1 MMKIKFSAVLAVLI
15 VAVSCTPT
23 KVIVPLKQGQWQIGV
38 TQGRPQINEGYLP
51 VLGAY
56 AAKGVSETKTN
67 YGGIQFSSLLLG
79 AVQLEAGQVA
89 TLIPQQGF
97 KPGVSY
103 SYGVQSFLSTRDYA
117 FRFYPEAGLNAYLKG
132 GPHILNVS
140 ANTWVDPTWFL
151 ADFGRGQ
158 FFAPSFSTGYR
169 LRYKWF
175 EAQLE
180 YKILNPT
187 REIHIPQAYVPNTS
201 GLGGK
206 GFFYGLAINF

>member
-1 MMKIKFSAVLAVLI
+1 MMKMKYVVVLCTLVLAT
-15 VAVSCTPT
+15 SCTPT
-23 KVIVPLKQGQWQIGV
+23 KVVVPLEEGQWQIGV
-38 TQGRPQINEGYLP
+38 TQGRPQFNEGFLP
-51 VLGAY
+51 VLGGY
-56 AAKGVSETKTN
+56 AAKGISSTKTN
-67 YGGIQFSSLLLG
+67 YGGIQFSSLFLG

-89 TLIPQQGF
+89 ALVPQQGLN
-97 KPGVSY
+97 PGISY
-103 SYGVQSFLSTRDYA
+103 SYGAQSFMSTRDYA
-117 FRFYPEAGLNAYLKG
+117 FRFYPEAGLNAFFQA

-158 FFAPSFSTGYR
+158 ILAPSFSAGYR

-206 GFFYGLAINF
+206 GFFYGIAINF

>member
-1 MMKIKFSAVLAVLI
+1 MNVKLFVAFYAVI
-15 VAVSCTPT
+15 MAVSCTPT
-23 KVIVPLKQGQWQIGV
+23 KVVVPLNDGQWQIGV

-51 VLGAY
+51 VIGAY
-56 AAKGVSETKTN
+56 AAKGVSSTKTN

-89 TLIPQQGF
+89 TLVPQQGF
-97 KPGVSY
+97 KPGISY
-103 SYGVQSFLSTRDYA
+103 SYGAQSFLSTRDYTI
-117 FRFYPEAGLNAYLKG
+117 RFYPEAGLNAYLQN
-132 GPHILNVS
+132 GPHILNAS

-158 FFAPSFSTGYR
+158 ILAPSFSAGYR

-187 REIHIPQAYVPNTS
+187 REIHIPQNYIPSTA
-201 GLGGK
+201 GLGGR
-206 GFFYGLAINF
+206 GTFWGIAINF

>member
-1 MMKIKFSAVLAVLI
+1 MKYVVVLCTLVLAT
-15 VAVSCTPT
+15 SCTPT
-23 KVIVPLKQGQWQIGV
+23 KVVVPLEEGQWQIGV
-38 TQGRPQINEGYLP
+38 TQGRPQFNEGFLP
-51 VLGAY
+51 VLGGY
-56 AAKGVSETKTN
+56 AAKGISSTKTN
-67 YGGIQFSSLLLG
+67 YGGIQFSSLFLG

-89 TLIPQQGF
+89 TLVPQQGLN
-97 KPGVSY
+97 PGISY
-103 SYGVQSFLSTRDYA
+103 SYGAQSFMSTRDYA
-117 FRFYPEAGLNAYLKG
+117 FRFYPEAGLNAFFQA

-158 FFAPSFSTGYR
+158 ILAPSFSAGYR

-201 GLGGK
+201 GIGGK
-206 GFFYGLAINF
+206 GFFYGIAINF

>member
-1 MMKIKFSAVLAVLI
+1 MMKIKFSRVLAVLI
-15 VAVSCTPT
+15 ITVSCTPT
-23 KVIVPLKQGQWQIGV
+23 KVIVPLNEGQWQIGL

-56 AAKGVSETKTN
+56 AAKGVSATKTN

-89 TLIPQQGF
+89 TLIPQQGLN
-97 KPGVSY
+97 PGISY
-103 SYGVQSFLSTRDYA
+103 SYGAQSFLSTRDYA
-117 FRFYPEAGLNAYLKG
+117 FRFYPEAGLNAFFQA

-151 ADFGRGQ
+151 TDFGRGQ
-158 FFAPSFSTGYR
+158 VFAPSFSTGYR

-187 REIHIPQAYVPNTS
+187 REIQIPQADVPNTS
-201 GLGGK
+201 GRGGK
-206 GFFYGLAINF
+206 GFFYGIAINF

>member
-1 MMKIKFSAVLAVLI
+1 MMNIKLFVAFYAVI
-15 VAVSCTPT
+15 MAVSCTPT
-23 KVIVPLKQGQWQIGV
+23 KVVVPLNDGQWQIGV

-51 VLGAY
+51 VIGAY
-56 AAKGVSETKTN
+56 AAKGVSSTKTN

-89 TLIPQQGF
+89 TLVPQQGF
-97 KPGVSY
+97 KPGISY
-103 SYGVQSFLSTRDYA
+103 SYGAQSFLSTRDYTI
-117 FRFYPEAGLNAYLKG
+117 RFYPEAGLNAYLQN
-132 GPHILNVS
+132 GPHILNAS

-158 FFAPSFSTGYR
+158 ILAPSFSAGYR

-187 REIHIPQAYVPNTS
+187 REIHIPQNYIPSTA
-201 GLGGK
+201 GLGGR
-206 GFFYGLAINF
+206 GTFWGIAINF

>member
-1 MMKIKFSAVLAVLI
+1 MLRKTLLGALGALI
-15 VAVSCTPT
+15 IATGCTPT
-23 KVIVPLKQGQWQIGV
+23 KVVVPLEEGQWQIGV

-51 VLGAY
+51 VIGAY
-56 AAKGVSETKTN
+56 AAKGVSSTKTN

-79 AVQLEAGQVA
+79 AVQLEGGQVK
-89 TLIPQQGF
+89 TLIPQQGL
-97 KPGVSY
+97 KPGISC
-103 SYGVQSFLSTRDYA
+103 SYGAQSFLSTRDYA
-117 FRFYPEAGLNAYLKG
+117 FRFYPEAGLNAYLQK
-132 GPHILNVS
+132 GPHILNAS

-158 FFAPSFSTGYR
+158 ILAPSLSAGYR
-169 LRYKWF
+169 LRYKWL

-206 GFFYGLAINF
+206 GFFYGIAINF

>member
-1 MMKIKFSAVLAVLI
+1 MNIKLFAAFFAVI
-15 VAVSCTPT
+15 MAVSCTPT
-23 KVIVPLKQGQWQIGV
+23 KVVVPLNEGQWQIGV
-38 TQGRPQINEGYLP
+38 TQGRTQIEDWYLP
-51 VLGAY
+51 VLGGY
-56 AAKGVSETKTN
+56 AAHGVSSSKTN
-67 YGGIQFSSLLLG
+67 YAGIQFSSLLLG

-97 KPGVSY
+97 KPGISY
-103 SYGVQSFLSTRDYA
+103 SYGAQSFLSTRDYA
-117 FRFYPEAGLNAYLKG
+117 FRFYPEAGLNAYLQK
-132 GPHILNVS
+132 GPHILNAS

-158 FFAPSFSTGYR
+158 ILAPSFSAGYR

-206 GFFYGLAINF
+206 GFFYGMAINF

>member
-1 MMKIKFSAVLAVLI
+1 MMKMKYVVVLCTLVLAT
-15 VAVSCTPT
+15 SCTPT
-23 KVIVPLKQGQWQIGV
+23 KVVVPLEEGQWQIGV
-38 TQGRPQINEGYLP
+38 TQGRPQFNEGFLP
-51 VLGAY
+51 VLGGY
-56 AAKGVSETKTN
+56 AAKGISSTKTN
-67 YGGIQFSSLLLG
+67 YGGIQFSSLFLG

-89 TLIPQQGF
+89 TLVQQQGLN
-97 KPGVSY
+97 PGISY
-103 SYGVQSFLSTRDYA
+103 SYGAQSFMSTRDYA
-117 FRFYPEAGLNAYLKG
+117 FRFYPEAGLNAFFQA

-158 FFAPSFSTGYR
+158 ILAPSFSAGYR

-206 GFFYGLAINF
+206 GFFYGIAINF

>member
-1 MMKIKFSAVLAVLI
+1 MMKMKYVVVLCTLVLAT
-15 VAVSCTPT
+15 SCTPT
-23 KVIVPLKQGQWQIGV
+23 KVVVPLEEGQWQIGV
-38 TQGRPQINEGYLP
+38 TQGRPQFNEGFLP
-51 VLGAY
+51 VLGGY
-56 AAKGVSETKTN
+56 AAKGISSTKTN
-67 YGGIQFSSLLLG
+67 YGGIQFSSLFLG

-89 TLIPQQGF
+89 TLVPQQGLN
-97 KPGVSY
+97 PGISY
-103 SYGVQSFLSTRDYA
+103 SYGAQSFLSTRDYA
-117 FRFYPEAGLNAYLKG
+117 FRFYPEAGLNAFFQA

-151 ADFGRGQ
+151 SDFGRGQ
-158 FFAPSFSTGYR
+158 ILAPSFSAGYR

-187 REIHIPQAYVPNTS
+187 REIHIPQADVPNTL

-206 GFFYGLAINF
+206 GIFYGIAINF

>member
-1 MMKIKFSAVLAVLI
+1 MKYVVVLCTLVLAT
-15 VAVSCTPT
+15 SCTPT
-23 KVIVPLKQGQWQIGV
+23 KVVVPLEEGQWQIGV
-38 TQGRPQINEGYLP
+38 TQGRPQFNEGFLP
-51 VLGAY
+51 VLGGY
-56 AAKGVSETKTN
+56 AAKGISSTKTN
-67 YGGIQFSSLLLG
+67 YGGIQFSSLFLG

-89 TLIPQQGF
+89 TLVPQQGLN
-97 KPGVSY
+97 PGISY
-103 SYGVQSFLSTRDYA
+103 SYGAQSFMSTRDYA
-117 FRFYPEAGLNAYLKG
+117 FRFYPEAGLNAFFQA

-151 ADFGRGQ
+151 ADFGRGKIL
-158 FFAPSFSTGYR
+158 APSFSAGYR

-206 GFFYGLAINF
+206 GFFYGIAINF